1 MHYEG
6 SAQPFSPNWQNPLP
20 PLVHGRALLG
30 VESLQIVTLITE
42 RTHQLLSTR
51 VAALRIA
58 DAVVL
63 YQRLQGG
70 WLTVAFGCAYL
81 GTVSTEDGGRCGWL
95 LAAYFLQGGPR
106 SNHGGLMAVD
116 GAGSFLDWLLQ
127 TG

>member
-1 MHYEG
+1 MMW
-6 SAQPFSPNWQNPLP
+6 SAQPFLWFGKTPRWTFVVLSWDS
-20 PLVHGRALLG
+20 
-30 VESLQIVTLITE
+30 ESLQLVTLITE
-42 RTHQLLSTR
+42 LIHQLLSSQ

-58 DAVVL
+58 DAVAL

-70 WLTVAFGCAYL
+70 WLTVAFGCAYS

-106 SNHGGLMAVD
+106 SNHGGLVAVD
-116 GAGSFLDWLLQ
+116 GAGSFWDWLLQ